1 MSENQNRPT
10 MKDLLQKVSVSD
22 ELKIGDQISGKII
35 FLAKN
40 QCLIEIRN
48 IGLGIVRGKEL
59 YNEDFLAKLKI
70 GEEIESIV
78 IELDNEL
85 GMVELSFRA
94 IGKDKIWQDIQQSF
108 EDKLTV
114 EARIKDANRGGFL
127 VKVKGVDGFLPASL
141 LSPTHAIKNATIE
154 ENSLL
159 SQMKKYVGQ
168 IFNVKIININTETE
182 TLILSEK
189 SVSDE
194 IARVKLQKF
203 SIGQTIEGTVVGV
216 VDFGVFVRFDDDLE
230 GLVHISEIAW
240 KKVEDPRKDYKIG
253 QKVSAKIIDIDDEN
267 RINLSVKQLM
277 QNPWASFAKASKPGD
292 KFVGTISKIVSYGVI
307 VVNDQDI
314 QGLCHITQLS
324 EEPLDSPA
332 KIHDILKVGQSKEF
346 TVLSLDSDEKLYL
359 TLLEFD
365 KATEIQKNLSNS
377 KVEKSEDSATAE

>member
-1 MSENQNRPT
+1 MSETQNRPT
-10 MKDLLQKVSVSD
+10 MKDLLQKVSVPD
-22 ELKIGDQISGKII
+22 ELKVGDQIAGRII

-40 QCLIEIRN
+40 QCLIEIKN

-59 YNEDFLAKLKI
+59 YNEDFLSKLKI

-85 GMVELSFRA
+85 GMIELSFRA
-94 IGKDKIWQDIQQSF
+94 IGKDKIWQEIQQSF
-108 EDKLTV
+108 EDKSTV

-141 LSPTHAIKNATIE
+141 LAPTHAIKNATVE

-168 IFNVKIININTETE
+168 IFNVKIININSETE

-194 IARVKLQKF
+194 IARIKLQKF
-203 SIGQTIEGTVVGV
+203 KIGQTIDGAVVGV

-230 GLVHISEIAW
+230 GLIHISEIAW
-240 KKVEDPRKDYKIG
+240 KKVEDPRRDYKIG
-253 QKVSAKIIDIDDEN
+253 QKVQAKIIDIDEEN

-277 QNPWASFAKASKPGD
+277 QNPWAAFAKDTKPGD
-292 KFVGTISKIVSYGVI
+292 KFVGTVSKIVSYGAII
-307 VVNDQDI
+307 VNEHDI
-314 QGLCHITQLS
+314 QGLCHISQMA
-324 EEPLDSPA
+324 EETLDSPA
-332 KIHDILKVGQSKEF
+332 KIHDILKIGQNKEF
-346 TVLSLDSDEKLYL
+346 TILSLDSDEKLYL
-359 TLLEFD
+359 TMLDFD
-365 KATEIQKNLSNS
+365 KALEIQNNIASTKPD
-377 KVEKSEDSATAE
+377 KTQEGSAS

>member
-1 MSENQNRPT
+1 MSEPQTRPT
-10 MKDLLQKVSVSD
+10 MKDLLQKVSMSD
-22 ELKIGDQISGKII
+22 QLKIGDQIAGKII

-40 QCLIEIRN
+40 QCLIEIKN

-59 YNEDFLAKLKI
+59 YNEDFLSKLKI

-108 EDKLTV
+108 EDKSTV

-141 LSPTHAIKNATIE
+141 LAPTHAIKNATVE

-159 SQMKKYVGQ
+159 SQMKKYIGQ
-168 IFNVKIININTETE
+168 IFNVKIININSETE

-194 IARVKLQKF
+194 IARLKLQKF
-203 SIGQTIEGTVVGV
+203 KIGQTIEGTVVGV

-230 GLVHISEIAW
+230 GLIHISEIAW
-240 KKVEDPRKDYKIG
+240 KKVEDPRKDFKIG
-253 QKVSAKIIDIDDEN
+253 QKVEAKIIDIDEEN

-277 QNPWASFAKASKPGD
+277 QNPWSAFAKGAKPGD
-292 KFVGTISKIVSYGVI
+292 KFTGTVSKIVSYGAI
-307 VVNDQDI
+307 IVNDQDI
-314 QGLCHITQLS
+314 QGLCHISQMT
-324 EEPLDSPA
+324 EETLDSPA
-332 KIHDILKVGQSKEF
+332 KIHDILKIGQTKEF
-346 TVLSLDSDEKLYL
+346 TILSLDSDEKLYL
-359 TLLEFD
+359 TMLDFD
-365 KATEIQKNLSNS
+365 KAVEIQNNMASS
-377 KVEKSEDSATAE
+377 KPEAEKTEEVS

>member
-1 MSENQNRPT
+1 MSETQNLPT
-10 MKDLLQKVSVSD
+10 MKDLLQKVSVPD
-22 ELKIGDQISGKII
+22 ELKVGDQIAGRII

-40 QCLIEIRN
+40 QCLIEIKN

-59 YNEDFLAKLKI
+59 YNEDFLSKLKI

-85 GMVELSFRA
+85 GMIELSFRA
-94 IGKDKIWQDIQQSF
+94 IGKDKIWQEIQQSF
-108 EDKLTV
+108 EDKSTV

-141 LSPTHAIKNATIE
+141 LAPTHAIKNATVE

-168 IFNVKIININTETE
+168 IFNVKIININSETE

-194 IARVKLQKF
+194 IARIKLQKF
-203 SIGQTIEGTVVGV
+203 KIGQTIDGAVVGV

-230 GLVHISEIAW
+230 GLIHISEIAW
-240 KKVEDPRKDYKIG
+240 KKVEDPRRDYKIG
-253 QKVSAKIIDIDDEN
+253 QKVQAKIIDIDEEN

-277 QNPWASFAKASKPGD
+277 QNPWAAFAKDTKPGD
-292 KFVGTISKIVSYGVI
+292 KFVGTVSKIVSYGAII
-307 VVNDQDI
+307 VNEHDI
-314 QGLCHITQLS
+314 QGLCHISQMA
-324 EEPLDSPA
+324 EETLDSPA
-332 KIHDILKVGQSKEF
+332 KIHDILKIGQNKEF
-346 TVLSLDSDEKLYL
+346 TILSLDSDEKLYL
-359 TLLEFD
+359 TMLDFD
-365 KATEIQKNLSNS
+365 KALEIQNNIASTKPD
-377 KVEKSEDSATAE
+377 KTQEGSAS

>member
-1 MSENQNRPT
+1 MSETQNRPT
-10 MKDLLQKVSVSD
+10 MKDLLQKVSISD
-22 ELKIGDQISGKII
+22 ELKINDQISGKII

-40 QCLIEIRN
+40 QCLIEIKN

-59 YNEDFLAKLKI
+59 YNEDFLSKLKI

-108 EDKLTV
+108 EDKSTV

-141 LSPTHAIKNATIE
+141 LAPTHAIKNATVE

-182 TLILSEK
+182 SLILSEK

-194 IARVKLQKF
+194 IARIKLQKF
-203 SIGQTIEGTVVGV
+203 QIGQTIEGTVVGV
-216 VDFGVFVRFDDDLE
+216 VDFGIFVRFDDDLE

-253 QKVSAKIIDIDDEN
+253 QKVQAKIIDIDEEN
-267 RINLSVKQLM
+267 RINLSIKQLM
-277 QNPWASFAKASKPGD
+277 QNPWAAFAKGTKPGG
-292 KFVGTISKIVSYGVI
+292 KFTGTVSKIVSYGAI

-314 QGLCHITQLS
+314 QGLCHISQMT
-324 EEPLDSPA
+324 EETLDSPA
-332 KIHDILKVGQSKEF
+332 KIHDILKIGQSKEF
-346 TVLSLDSDEKLYL
+346 TILSLDSDEKLYL
-359 TLLEFD
+359 TLLDFD
-365 KATEIQKNLSNS
+365 KAMEIQNTMANS
-377 KVEKSEDSATAE
+377 KSEKVEEEAVS